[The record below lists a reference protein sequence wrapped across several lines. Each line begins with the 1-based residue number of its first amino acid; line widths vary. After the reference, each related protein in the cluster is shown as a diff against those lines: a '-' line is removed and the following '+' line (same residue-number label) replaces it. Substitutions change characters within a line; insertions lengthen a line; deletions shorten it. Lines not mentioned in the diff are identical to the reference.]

1 MLSDLADYVIGVD
14 PDRDR
19 ITLAIVD
26 ARSHAVL
33 ATTTL
38 PTTPRGYR
46 ESIQWADRHIG
57 TRTRV
62 WSIEG
67 AGSYGAGLLSALT
80 DAAQM
85 VIEFDHPLTPAAKD
99 GAKSDSLDA
108 VRAAREV
115 LGRQSWS
122 TPRAR
127 GAREGLRA
135 LIAARDSAKVSRT
148 SAINVLRALILTA
161 PADLREE
168 LRQLTFTRL
177 LERCRHLRPDST
189 ADPEISATK
198 RAIRSTAHRV
208 TDLSSEMDELEAAMH
223 ALVLRL
229 SPALLQEP
237 GIGTLL
243 AAQILISWSHR
254 GRCPTEAAFARLA
267 GVAPLP
273 ATSGQNQTRH
283 RLSRGGDRQLNRAL
297 HQAVVI
303 RAKTHPETSAYI
315 DRRVSEG
322 RTKREA
328 IRCAKRYLARHLYRV
343 LEATPST
350 P

>member
-46 ESIQWADRHIG
+46 ESIQWADRHID

-108 VRAAREV
+108 VRATREV

-229 SPALLQEP
+229 SPALLQDQ
-237 GIGTLL
+237 
-243 AAQILISWSHR
+243 ASA
-254 GRCPTEAAFARLA
+254 RCWP
-267 GVAPLP
+267 
-273 ATSGQNQTRH
+273 
-283 RLSRGGDRQLNRAL
+283 
-297 HQAVVI
+297 
-303 RAKTHPETSAYI
+303 
-315 DRRVSEG
+315 RRS
-322 RTKREA
+322 
-328 IRCAKRYLARHLYRV
+328 
-343 LEATPST
+343 
-350 P
+350 

>member
-85 VIEFDHPLTPAAKD
+85 VIEFDHPLTPAAK
-99 GAKSDSLDA
+99 SDSLDA

-135 LIAARDSAKVSRT
+135 LIAARDSAK
-148 SAINVLRALILTA
+148 
-161 PADLREE
+161 
-168 LRQLTFTRL
+168 
-177 LERCRHLRPDST
+177 
-189 ADPEISATK
+189 
-198 RAIRSTAHRV
+198 
-208 TDLSSEMDELEAAMH
+208 
-223 ALVLRL
+223 
-229 SPALLQEP
+229 SPA
-237 GIGTLL
+237 
-243 AAQILISWSHR
+243 
-254 GRCPTEAAFARLA
+254 
-267 GVAPLP
+267 
-273 ATSGQNQTRH
+273 
-283 RLSRGGDRQLNRAL
+283 RQ
-297 HQAVVI
+297 
-303 RAKTHPETSAYI
+303 
-315 DRRVSEG
+315 
-322 RTKREA
+322 
-328 IRCAKRYLARHLYRV
+328 
-343 LEATPST
+343 PST
-350 P
+350 SCGRSF